1 MSNPKILV
9 IDDEIGICEGIQRA
23 LSPQGFSVEMALNGD
38 AGLSKIHENGVE
50 LVLLDIMM
58 PGISGIDLITAIHD
72 HDSEI
77 VCIIITG
84 YATVEL
90 AVRSIKAGAYDFLTK
105 PFSVDDLLI
114 AVNQGLERRQLS
126 LKAKRTRTAEARAR
140 RLADETACLKELDKA
155 KRQFMQLVTHELQ
168 SPVSAIQNYIQL
180 ILNGYVPP
188 DQQSEILQKCVVR
201 TQEEMILIADL
212 LELGHI
218 QTIGPHTRMNN
229 VSLEEVL
236 QTVVDSFRDQADNK
250 KQKLI
255 INIAKNIP
263 PVRGEA
269 DKFKSLWANLISN
282 AVKYTPEAGTVAIN
296 LRSERGKVIGEVRDT
311 GIGIPSNDQPHLF
324 TEFFRAKNARE
335 LGIYGT
341 GLGLVIVKR
350 IVEGAKG
357 SIKVRSEVG
366 GGTTFTFTLPAVAAT
381 RQ

>member
-1 MSNPKILV
+1 MSNPNILV

-23 LSPQGFSVEMALNGD
+23 LSSQGFKVDMALNGE
-38 AGLSKIHENGVE
+38 AGLSKINENGFE

-58 PGISGIDLITAIHD
+58 PGVSGIDLITAIHE

-105 PFSVDDLLI
+105 PFSVNDLLL

-218 QTIGPHTRMNN
+218 QTIGPHTRMDN

-263 PVRGEA
+263 PVRGDT
-269 DKFKSLWANLISN
+269 DKFKSLWANLIGN
-282 AVKYTPEAGTVAIN
+282 AVKYTPEAGTVAVG
-296 LRSERGKVIGEVRDT
+296 LRSEGGKVIGEVRDT

-357 SIKVRSEVG
+357 SLKVMSEVG
-366 GGTTFTFTLPAVAAT
+366 CGTTFTFTLPAVAAT
-381 RQ
+381 RK